1 MQTPAVDVDG
11 TSVTKRWLAL
21 TSAWTEGPKPRRIL
35 AELAI
40 VAVDLALATLAG
52 VALDRLG
59 LGADAIV
66 IVYVL
71 AVQMVSLATVSHVV
85 CGVATALSVALFC
98 FFFTEPRYHLVAWGS
113 QYPGTFAVMCIVALV
128 SSLISMRLRRNARE
142 SQAASH
148 MMRVL
153 LQTNHALQR
162 CDSVQSVMGEA
173 GRQLARLVSGT
184 VVLYLPNDSGLLE
197 PGALFLPDG
206 TDAPLPDAGALDGTG
221 VIAGPRA
228 PRQPNVPI
236 EVSVAMRAFENGE
249 PAGNGTSLFSS
260 ASGFYL
266 PVGEKDG
273 PLGVFAVLGPGVP
286 LSQGE
291 RDMARA
297 VAGETSLALGRELA
311 AQKREQAMVLA
322 KNEQLRANLLRS
334 ISHDLRTPLTS
345 IGGAADVLLEADDPA
360 PTAPTDAA
368 PTDAASPVAPAPPP
382 ALAPGRRVQLERS
395 IRDDARWL
403 AATVE
408 NLLAMTRLTGEGV
421 RLTRTLELM
430 DDVVEEAL
438 RHVDPK
444 VADHVL
450 SAEPSR
456 GLCLVSV
463 DARLMVQVLVN
474 LVNNAVKY
482 TPAGSR
488 ITVRVE
494 RHAPAAEPG
503 HAPAAGERDVVTT
516 SVTDDGP
523 GIAPADRDRVFD
535 TFYTVGRGL
544 ADGRRSFGLG
554 LALCKSIIEAHG
566 GAIRL
571 EPNRADGHGCVFSFD
586 LPACDLGS
594 DLEGG
599 GVPDEQ

>member
-1 MQTPAVDVDG
+1 MEAPTVDADG
-11 TSVTKRWLAL
+11 TAITRRWLAL
-21 TSAWTEGPKPRRIL
+21 TSAWTEGPRWRRIL

-40 VAVDLALATLAG
+40 VAVDLALATLVGA
-52 VALDRLG
+52 ALDGLG

-71 AVQMVSLATVSHVV
+71 AVQVVSLATASHVV

-98 FFFTEPRYHLVAWGS
+98 FFFTEPRYQLVAWGS
-113 QYPGTFAVMCIVALV
+113 QYPGTFAVMCVVALV
-128 SSLISMRLRRNARE
+128 SSMISMRLRRNARQ

-184 VVLYLPNDSGLLE
+184 VVLYLPNASGLLE

-236 EVSVAMRAFENGE
+236 EVTVAMRAFENGE
-249 PAGNGTSLFSS
+249 PAGNGTTLFSS

-273 PLGVFAVLGPGVP
+273 PLGVFAVLGPGEP

-360 PTAPTDAA
+360 PEPA
-368 PTDAASPVAPAPPP
+368 PVAPTPE
-382 ALAPGRRVQLERS
+382 RRIQLERS

-408 NLLAMTRLTGEGV
+408 NLLAMTRLTGDGV
-421 RLTRTLELM
+421 HLTRTLELM

-444 VADHVL
+444 VAEHAL
-450 SAEPSR
+450 SVAPSR
-456 GLCLVSV
+456 GLCLASV

-494 RHAPAAEPG
+494 RRAPAAKPG
-503 HAPAAGERDVVTT
+503 EAPAAGEKDVVTT

-554 LALCKSIIEAHG
+554 LALCKSIVEAHG
-566 GAIRL
+566 GTIRL
-571 EPNRADGHGCVFSFD
+571 EPNREDGHGCVFSFD
-586 LPACDLGS
+586 LPACDLES
-594 DLEGG
+594 DLGG
-599 GVPDEQ
+599 GSLPDE

>member
-1 MQTPAVDVDG
+1 MEAPTVDADG
-11 TSVTKRWLAL
+11 TAITKRWLAL
-21 TSAWTEGPKPRRIL
+21 TSAWTEGPRWRRIL

-40 VAVDLALATLAG
+40 VTVDLALATLVGA
-52 VALDRLG
+52 ALDRLG

-71 AVQMVSLATVSHVV
+71 AVQVVSLATASHVV
-85 CGVATALSVALFC
+85 CGVATALSVALVC
-98 FFFTEPRYHLVAWGS
+98 FFFTEPRYRLVAWGS
-113 QYPGTFAVMCIVALV
+113 QYPGTFAVMCVVALV
-128 SSLISMRLRRNARE
+128 SSMISMRLRRNARE

-184 VVLYLPNDSGLLE
+184 VVLYLPNASGLLE

-236 EVSVAMRAFENGE
+236 EVTVAMRAFENGE

-273 PLGVFAVLGPGVP
+273 PLGVFAVLGPGEP

-360 PTAPTDAA
+360 PATAPTPA
-368 PTDAASPVAPAPPP
+368 PTAPAAP
-382 ALAPGRRVQLERS
+382 ALAPERRIQLERS

-421 RLTRTLELM
+421 HLTRTLELM

-444 VADHVL
+444 VAEHAL
-450 SAEPSR
+450 SAEPSC

-494 RHAPAAEPG
+494 RHAPAAKPG
-503 HAPAAGERDVVTT
+503 EAPGQAPASGEKDVVTT

-554 LALCKSIIEAHG
+554 LALCKSIVEAHG
-566 GAIRL
+566 GTIRL

-586 LPACDLGS
+586 LPACDLES
-594 DLEGG
+594 DLGEGSL
-599 GVPDEQ
+599 PDE

>member
-1 MQTPAVDVDG
+1 
-11 TSVTKRWLAL
+11 
-21 TSAWTEGPKPRRIL
+21 
-35 AELAI
+35 
-40 VAVDLALATLAG
+40 
-52 VALDRLG
+52 
-59 LGADAIV
+59 
-66 IVYVL
+66 
-71 AVQMVSLATVSHVV
+71 
-85 CGVATALSVALFC
+85 
-98 FFFTEPRYHLVAWGS
+98 
-113 QYPGTFAVMCIVALV
+113 
-128 SSLISMRLRRNARE
+128 
-142 SQAASH
+142 
-148 MMRVL
+148 
-153 LQTNHALQR
+153 
-162 CDSVQSVMGEA
+162 
-173 GRQLARLVSGT
+173 
-184 VVLYLPNDSGLLE
+184 
-197 PGALFLPDG
+197 
-206 TDAPLPDAGALDGTG
+206 
-221 VIAGPRA
+221 
-228 PRQPNVPI
+228 
-236 EVSVAMRAFENGE
+236 MRAFENGE

-360 PTAPTDAA
+360 PTAPTDTA
-368 PTDAASPVAPAPPP
+368 PAPVASPAAPAPPP

-503 HAPAAGERDVVTT
+503 HAPAEGERDVVTT

>member
-1 MQTPAVDVDG
+1 MEAPTVDADG
-11 TSVTKRWLAL
+11 TAITKRWLAL
-21 TSAWTEGPKPRRIL
+21 TSAWTEGPRWRRIL

-40 VAVDLALATLAG
+40 VTVDLALATLVGA
-52 VALDRLG
+52 ALDRLG

-71 AVQMVSLATVSHVV
+71 AVQVVSLATASHVV

-98 FFFTEPRYHLVAWGS
+98 FFFTEPRYRLVAWGS
-113 QYPGTFAVMCIVALV
+113 QYPGTFAVMCVVALV
-128 SSLISMRLRRNARE
+128 SSMISMRLRRNARE

-184 VVLYLPNDSGLLE
+184 VVLYLPNASGLLE

-236 EVSVAMRAFENGE
+236 EVTVAMRAFENGE

-273 PLGVFAVLGPGVP
+273 PLGVFAVLGPGEP

-291 RDMARA
+291 HDMARA

-360 PTAPTDAA
+360 PATAPTPA
-368 PTDAASPVAPAPPP
+368 PTAPAAPAPAP
-382 ALAPGRRVQLERS
+382 ALAPERRIQLERS

-421 RLTRTLELM
+421 HLTRTLELM

-444 VADHVL
+444 VAEHAL

-494 RHAPAAEPG
+494 RHAPAAKPG
-503 HAPAAGERDVVTT
+503 EAPGQAPASGEKDVVTT

-554 LALCKSIIEAHG
+554 LALCKSIVEAHG
-566 GAIRL
+566 GTIRL
-571 EPNRADGHGCVFSFD
+571 EPNWADGHGCVFSFD
-586 LPACDLGS
+586 LPACDLES
-594 DLEGG
+594 DLGG
-599 GVPDEQ
+599 GSLPDE

>member
-1 MQTPAVDVDG
+1 MQTPAVDADG
-11 TSVTKRWLAL
+11 TLVTKRWLAL

-206 TDAPLPDAGALDGTG
+206 TDAPLPDAGAPDGTG

-266 PVGEKDG
+266 PVEIG
-273 PLGVFAVLGPGVP
+273 
-286 LSQGE
+286 
-291 RDMARA
+291 RA
-297 VAGETSLALGRELA
+297 
-311 AQKREQAMVLA
+311 
-322 KNEQLRANLLRS
+322 
-334 ISHDLRTPLTS
+334 
-345 IGGAADVLLEADDPA
+345 
-360 PTAPTDAA
+360 
-368 PTDAASPVAPAPPP
+368 
-382 ALAPGRRVQLERS
+382 
-395 IRDDARWL
+395 
-403 AATVE
+403 
-408 NLLAMTRLTGEGV
+408 
-421 RLTRTLELM
+421 
-430 DDVVEEAL
+430 
-438 RHVDPK
+438 HV
-444 VADHVL
+444 
-450 SAEPSR
+450 
-456 GLCLVSV
+456 
-463 DARLMVQVLVN
+463 
-474 LVNNAVKY
+474 
-482 TPAGSR
+482 
-488 ITVRVE
+488 
-494 RHAPAAEPG
+494 
-503 HAPAAGERDVVTT
+503 
-516 SVTDDGP
+516 
-523 GIAPADRDRVFD
+523 
-535 TFYTVGRGL
+535 
-544 ADGRRSFGLG
+544 
-554 LALCKSIIEAHG
+554 
-566 GAIRL
+566 
-571 EPNRADGHGCVFSFD
+571 
-586 LPACDLGS
+586 
-594 DLEGG
+594 
-599 GVPDEQ
+599 

>member
-1 MQTPAVDVDG
+1 
-11 TSVTKRWLAL
+11 
-21 TSAWTEGPKPRRIL
+21 
-35 AELAI
+35 
-40 VAVDLALATLAG
+40 
-52 VALDRLG
+52 
-59 LGADAIV
+59 
-66 IVYVL
+66 
-71 AVQMVSLATVSHVV
+71 
-85 CGVATALSVALFC
+85 
-98 FFFTEPRYHLVAWGS
+98 
-113 QYPGTFAVMCIVALV
+113 
-128 SSLISMRLRRNARE
+128 
-142 SQAASH
+142 
-148 MMRVL
+148 
-153 LQTNHALQR
+153 
-162 CDSVQSVMGEA
+162 
-173 GRQLARLVSGT
+173 
-184 VVLYLPNDSGLLE
+184 
-197 PGALFLPDG
+197 
-206 TDAPLPDAGALDGTG
+206 
-221 VIAGPRA
+221 
-228 PRQPNVPI
+228 
-236 EVSVAMRAFENGE
+236 
-249 PAGNGTSLFSS
+249 
-260 ASGFYL
+260 
-266 PVGEKDG
+266 
-273 PLGVFAVLGPGVP
+273 
-286 LSQGE
+286 
-291 RDMARA
+291 
-297 VAGETSLALGRELA
+297 
-311 AQKREQAMVLA
+311 
-322 KNEQLRANLLRS
+322 
-334 ISHDLRTPLTS
+334 
-345 IGGAADVLLEADDPA
+345 
-360 PTAPTDAA
+360 
-368 PTDAASPVAPAPPP
+368 
-382 ALAPGRRVQLERS
+382 
-395 IRDDARWL
+395 
-403 AATVE
+403 
-408 NLLAMTRLTGEGV
+408 MTRLTGEGV

-450 SAEPSR
+450 SAEPSC

>member
-1 MQTPAVDVDG
+1 MRAPAVDEDG
-11 TSVTKRWLAL
+11 TAITKRWLAL
-21 TSAWTEGPKPRRIL
+21 TSAWTEGPMPRRIL

-40 VAVDLALATLAG
+40 VAVDLALATLVGAM
-52 VALDRLG
+52 LDRLG

-71 AVQMVSLATVSHVV
+71 AVQVVSLATASHVV
-85 CGVATALSVALFC
+85 CGVATALSAALFC

-113 QYPGTFAVMCIVALV
+113 EYPGTFAVMCVVAFV
-128 SSLISMRLRRNARE
+128 SSMISVRLRRNARE

-162 CDSVQSVMGEA
+162 CDSIQSVMGEA

-184 VVLYLPNDSGLLE
+184 VVLYLPNASGLLE

-228 PRQPNVPI
+228 PRQPNVPV
-236 EVSVAMRAFENGE
+236 EVTVAMRAFENGE
-249 PAGNGTSLFSS
+249 PAGSGTSLFSS

-273 PLGVFAVLGPGVP
+273 PLGVFAVLSLGEP

-345 IGGAADVLLEADDPA
+345 IGGAADVLLEADNPA
-360 PTAPTDAA
+360 PAA
-368 PTDAASPVAPAPPP
+368 PASPT
-382 ALAPGRRVQLERS
+382 LAPERRIQLERS

-408 NLLAMTRLTGEGV
+408 NLLAMTRLTGGGV
-421 RLTRTLELM
+421 HLARTLELM

-444 VADHVL
+444 VAEHVL
-450 SAEPSR
+450 AAEPSR

-494 RHAPAAEPG
+494 RHAPVEGLGCASGQAS
-503 HAPAAGERDVVTT
+503 ATGEKDVVTT

-523 GIAPADRDRVFD
+523 GIAPTDRDRVFD

-554 LALCKSIIEAHG
+554 LALCKSIVEAHG
-566 GAIRL
+566 GTIRL

-586 LPACDLGS
+586 LPACDLES
-594 DLEGG
+594 DLGG
-599 GVPDEQ
+599 GSLPDE

>member
-1 MQTPAVDVDG
+1 MQV
-11 TSVTKRWLAL
+11 
-21 TSAWTEGPKPRRIL
+21 
-35 AELAI
+35 
-40 VAVDLALATLAG
+40 
-52 VALDRLG
+52 
-59 LGADAIV
+59 
-66 IVYVL
+66 
-71 AVQMVSLATVSHVV
+71 VSLATASHVV
-85 CGVATALSVALFC
+85 CGVATALSAALFC

-113 QYPGTFAVMCIVALV
+113 EYPGTFAVMCVVAFV
-128 SSLISMRLRRNARE
+128 SSMISVRLRRNARE

-184 VVLYLPNDSGLLE
+184 VVLYLPNASGLLE

-228 PRQPNVPI
+228 PRQPNAPI
-236 EVSVAMRAFENGE
+236 EVSVAMRAFKNGE

-273 PLGVFAVLGPGVP
+273 PLGVFAVLGPGEP

-360 PTAPTDAA
+360 PAA
-368 PTDAASPVAPAPPP
+368 PASP
-382 ALAPGRRVQLERS
+382 ALAPERRIQLERS

-408 NLLAMTRLTGEGV
+408 NLLAMTRLTGGGMH
-421 RLTRTLELM
+421 LARTLELM

-444 VADHVL
+444 VAEHVL
-450 SAEPSR
+450 AAEPSR

-494 RHAPAAEPG
+494 RHAPAARPG
-503 HAPAAGERDVVTT
+503 EASSQAPASGEKDVVTT

-523 GIAPADRDRVFD
+523 GIAPTDRDRVFD

-554 LALCKSIIEAHG
+554 LALCKSIVEAHG
-566 GAIRL
+566 GTIRL

-586 LPACDLGS
+586 LPACDLES
-594 DLEGG
+594 DLGG
-599 GVPDEQ
+599 GSLPDE